1 VADTSSSQTVVF
13 AAAFRAIANAV
24 PRAANEAPDLTA
36 VGAAVARARHR
47 RDDSAPLI
55 FDDSLAPALC
65 GPEIDSM
72 IDAVTELLGPNPAF
86 VVRSRYCE
94 DRVFAARQRGVRQYV
109 ILGAGL
115 DTFAYRYAGNL
126 HGLFVFEVDQPS
138 MQAWKRQRVR
148 DVGFP
153 IPPEL
158 TYIPIDFETQR
169 LDDVL
174 IAGGVRQDQPTLF
187 SWLAVTQ
194 YLTRDAIQ
202 STLRTLATWPT
213 GSEVVLTYVL
223 PVEQWGADA
232 PRLLAVLGA
241 ANARGITWHS
251 LLTPDEM
258 ASLTLAC
265 GFARVEH
272 FGPDEMDAAYF
283 RDRDHTLR
291 PYNPERILTA
301 IRG

>member
-1 VADTSSSQTVVF
+1 MTDPSSDQSAVF
-13 AAAFRAIANAV
+13 AAAFRVIANAV

-36 VGAAVARARHR
+36 VGAALARARHR

-55 FDDSLAPALC
+55 FDDFLAPALC
-65 GPEIDSM
+65 GPEIDAM
-72 IDAVTELLGPNPAF
+72 IDAVIELLGANSAF
-86 VVRSRYCE
+86 VVVRSRYCE
-94 DRVFAARQRGVRQYV
+94 DRVFAARERGVRQYV

-115 DTFAYRYAGNL
+115 DTFGYRYAGNL
-126 HGLFVFEVDQPS
+126 QGLSVFEVDQPS
-138 MQAWKRQRVR
+138 MQTWKRQRVR
-148 DVGFP
+148 DAGFP

-158 TYIPIDFETQR
+158 TYIPIDFETQS

-174 IAGGVRQDQPTLF
+174 IAGGVRKDQPTLF

-194 YLTRDAIQ
+194 YLTREAIE
-202 STLRTLATWPT
+202 STLSTLATWPT

-232 PRLLAVLGA
+232 PRLSALLSA
-241 ANARGITWHS
+241 ANARGITWPS

-258 ASLTLAC
+258 ASLALAC

-272 FGPDEMDAAYF
+272 FGPDEMYVAYF
-283 RDRDHTLR
+283 RNRDDRLQ

-301 IRG
+301 IR